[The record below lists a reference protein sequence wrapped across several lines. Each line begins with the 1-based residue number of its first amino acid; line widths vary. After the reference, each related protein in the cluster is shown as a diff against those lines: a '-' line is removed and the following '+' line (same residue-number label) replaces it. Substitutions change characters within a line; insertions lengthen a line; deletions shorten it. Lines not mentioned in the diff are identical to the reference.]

1 MSEILNNSEVFGAGL
16 LFGVAFAWTQMLL
29 QIKWESRQQRK
40 RDDHARHVALVQAE
54 LDEVARRIREECIP
68 INTIEDYD
76 HAVEEH
82 QRGY

>member
-1 MSEILNNSEVFGAGL
+1 MSQILDNPEVFGAGL
-16 LFGVAFAWTQMLL
+16 LFGAAFTWTQMLL
-29 QIKWESRQQRK
+29 QIKWEQHQQRK

-76 HAVEEH
+76 NAVKDYR
-82 QRGY
+82 RG